1 MSQALTWQA
10 TARGDYV
17 IDVVIG
23 GLGVSAMVD
32 SGLVDPAQLVGF
44 ELAPA
49 LFDQLQEAGLLKEL
63 ATRTRRDAGGRMS
76 VMRVGK
82 VSAYLARPKT
92 AEAAGPKVDL
102 FVARSPEGLP
112 SRVGLAFFHRL
123 VGCRVDWDCSA
134 RTWSVRLPPARNRL
148 P

>member
-1 MSQALTWQA
+1 MSQALTWLA

-23 GLGVSAMVD
+23 GLASSAMVD

-82 VSAYLARPKT
+82 VSAFLARPKT
-92 AEAAGPKVDL
+92 AEVAGPEVDL
-102 FVARSPEGLP
+102 FVARSPEEQFVEDVLN
-112 SRVGLAFFHRL
+112 SRKFETCCH
-123 VGCRVDWDCSA
+123 D
-134 RTWSVRLPPARNRL
+134 
-148 P
+148 